1 MKKNLSQRGMALIES
16 MVAIVILS
24 VGVLGTIGLQAK
36 ALSSLSDSRSRVEAT
51 MAAEKLIGTIWNDQ
65 VNAASYATGGSGLNN
80 WKSELADKVPGAT
93 GTVTITATTPVAG
106 TTRNQVDI
114 VISWQRR
121 AGDDVSTHRVT
132 AFLEPAR

>member
-1 MKKNLSQRGMALIES
+1 MNTKSSQRGIALIEN

-36 ALSSLSDSRSRVEAT
+36 AISSLSDSRSRVEASI
-51 MAAEKLIGTIWNDQ
+51 AAEKLIGIIWNNQ
-65 VNAASYATGGSGLNN
+65 ANAASYATGGSGLTN
-80 WKSELADKVPGAT
+80 WKNELETNIPGASAA
-93 GTVTITATTPVAG
+93 VTITATTPVAG

-114 VISWQRR
+114 VITWQRR
-121 AGDDVSTHRVT
+121 TGDDVSTHRVT